1 MRLALI
7 FTGEIATLKYQGE
20 PEYRHDS
27 LERLG
32 VLLVNLGTPDAPT
45 TRAVRRYLAEFLWD
59 PRVIE
64 LPRWLWWLVL
74 HGVIL
79 RVRPR
84 RSAEAY
90 RKVWTNKGSPLLVH
104 SRRQAEALQTELSR
118 LIPGPVHVVLG
129 MRYGQPSISE
139 ALQALR
145 SEGCR
150 RLLVLP
156 LYPQYSATTT
166 GSVFDAL
173 AEELKTWRWL
183 PELRLI
189 NQYHDDRRYVET
201 IADSI
206 RGSWSERPRAQKLLM
221 SFHGLPRR
229 YLLEGD
235 PYHCECQKTARLVA
249 DELNLPPD
257 QWAVAFQSRVGREE
271 WLKPYTDL
279 TLKEWAASGVKSVDV
294 VCPGFPADCLET
306 LEEIGEQN
314 RDFFLEA
321 GGEAYHYIPCLNDRP
336 DHIEALAD
344 LLLRHAAGWP
354 QTTGEWDEGQLQA
367 EAMAT
372 RERAIRQGA
381 ER

>member
-1 MRLALI
+1 M
-7 FTGEIATLKYQGE
+7 KYQGE

-45 TRAVRRYLAEFLWD
+45 PRAVRRYLAEFLWD
-59 PRVIE
+59 PRVVE
-64 LPRWLWWLVL
+64 APRWLWWLVL

-90 RKVWTNKGSPLLVH
+90 RKVWTDQGSPLLIN
-104 SRRQAEALQTELSR
+104 SRRQAEALQTELTR
-118 LIPGPVHVVLG
+118 QIPGPARVVLG
-129 MRYGQPSISE
+129 MRYGHPSISE

-166 GSVFDAL
+166 GSTFDAL
-173 AEELKTWRWL
+173 TEELRRWRWL
-183 PELRLI
+183 PELRI
-189 NQYHDDRRYVET
+189 VNQYHDDRRYVET

-206 RGSWSERPRAQKLLM
+206 RGSWSERPRSQKLLM

-229 YLLEGD
+229 YLLDGD
-235 PYHCECQKTARLVA
+235 PYHCQCQKTARLVA
-249 DELNLPPD
+249 QELNLLPD
-257 QWAVAFQSRVGREE
+257 QWAVSFQSRVGREE
-271 WLKPYTDL
+271 WLKPYTDHL
-279 TLKEWAASGVKSVDV
+279 LKEWAASGVKSVDV
-294 VCPGFPADCLET
+294 VCPGFSADCLET

-321 GGEAYHYIPCLNDRP
+321 GGEAFHYIPCLNDRP
-336 DHIEALAD
+336 DHIEALAA

-354 QTTGEWDEGQLQA
+354 QTTGVWDEDRLQA

-372 RERAIRQGA
+372 RERAVRQGA